1 MAYGWMV
8 IDRIAVEEELRRVFE
23 PSVVQVMVNVLNQA
37 AVSAVEVTRLDL
49 RDLSGTMHE
58 LAQAQARTE
67 ARLEELAQAQA
78 RTEARLEELAQA
90 QARTEARLERL
101 EAIVEQLAQAQ
112 ARTEARLERLEA
124 IVEQLAQA
132 QARTEARL
140 EELESTVGRLVLAQE
155 RTEAQVQRLT
165 EIVGDLKGRM
175 LELVYRGR
183 ASAYFGILLQRIRV
197 VDPSDLDDDL
207 RERLT
212 PEEFKDWFRVDLVL
226 SGKPRY
232 RPGAEP
238 IWLVVEIS
246 SVIDEYDVARAQKRA
261 AYLQRANY
269 RALPLVAGEKI
280 TPGARAFA
288 EAQHVPLSL
297 DGQIYFWDEALDAIL
312 KD

>member
-1 MAYGWMV
+1 MV

-58 LAQAQARTE
+58 
-67 ARLEELAQAQA
+67 
-78 RTEARLEELAQA
+78 
-90 QARTEARLERL
+90 
-101 EAIVEQLAQAQ
+101 LAQAQ

>member
-1 MAYGWMV
+1 MV

-78 RTEARLEELAQA
+78 RTEARLEE
-90 QARTEARLERL
+90 
-101 EAIVEQLAQAQ
+101 LAQAQ